1 MSSITSK
8 RPSLYANCSAG
19 YSAMIKNDRD
29 VARLRIP
36 EGKKSVTQPVKTIA
50 PAGGLHLLKRITPAG
65 SEVLTWFFRHGGKRH
80 TVGNS
85 KTAYATACELYGEL
99 VAQVLRN
106 EVKPAD
112 ERPRWTMDT
121 LFNKW
126 IDAEGTPGAAVDLSR
141 LWRKHWSPVCG
152 NLVAVEMNYRR
163 IVEIV
168 NNVRAGMIERDGKVQ
183 ANALSRGARFIPRMF
198 AYGFKHG
205 IANEQD
211 EPIAVPQTLKASIDK
226 NQLPPKTEPRKA
238 TLTAGQFRELFNQLP
253 DNDAGNALRVI
264 MLTGRRKREATEMA
278 RQELRG
284 DIWVIPGKRTKNG
297 KPQEV
302 PILSNLC
309 AVLARSTNEIGR
321 LWEVGAT
328 TPNLVLNRLN
338 VMASYE
344 DENGEPVVVP
354 CTVHDLRRSWAEL
367 LRTECKLDRETVDL
381 MLAHTPQN
389 ADTTSTTYQKLR
401 IDMQSAAVVDGW
413 QRWDAWCSEAISKA
427 EGF

>member
-8 RPSLYANCSAG
+8 RPSLHASRSAG
-19 YSAMIKNDRD
+19 YNDMIKNDRD
-29 VARLRIP
+29 VVRLRIP
-36 EGKKSVTQPVKTIA
+36 EGKKSVTQPVKTTA
-50 PAGGLHLLKRITPAG
+50 PAGGLFLLKRITPAG
-65 SEVLTWFFRHGGKRH
+65 SEVLTWFFRHGGKRYA
-80 TVGNS
+80 VGNS
-85 KTAYATACELYGEL
+85 KTAYATACELYGL
-99 VAQVLRN
+99 KVAQVLRN

-112 ERPRWTMDT
+112 VRPRWTMDT

-126 IDAEGTPGAAVDLSR
+126 IDAEGTPGAAIDLSR

-152 NLVAVEMNYRR
+152 KLVAVEMNYRR

-168 NNVRAGMIERDGKVQ
+168 NDVRAGMIDRDGKVQ

-198 AYGFKHG
+198 TYGFKHG

-211 EPIAVPQTLKASIDK
+211 EPISVPQTLKASIDK
-226 NQLPPKTEPRKA
+226 NQLPPKTEPRQA
-238 TLTAGQFRELFNQLP
+238 TLTAQQYRELFHQLP
-253 DNDAGNALRVI
+253 DNAAGNALRVV
-264 MLTGRRKREATEMA
+264 MLTGRRKREALEMV

-284 DIWVIPGKRTKNG
+284 DVWVISGKRAKNG

-302 PILSNLC
+302 PIFTSLRT
-309 AVLARSTNEIGR
+309 VLERSTNEIGR
-321 LWEVGAT
+321 LWDAGTT
-328 TPNLVLNRLN
+328 TPNLILNRLN
-338 VMASYE
+338 MMASYE
-344 DENGEPVVVP
+344 DENGERIETP

-389 ADTTSTTYQKLR
+389 ADSTSTTYQKLR
-401 IDMQSAAVVDGW
+401 LDMQSAAVMNGW
-413 QRWDAWCSEAISKA
+413 RKWDEWCNGEMCKA

>member
-1 MSSITSK
+1 
-8 RPSLYANCSAG
+8 
-19 YSAMIKNDRD
+19 MIKNDRD

-36 EGKKSVTQPVKTIA
+36 DGKKSVTQPVKTTA
-50 PAGGLHLLKRITPAG
+50 PAGGLYLLKRVTPAG
-65 SEVLTWFFRHGGKRH
+65 NEVLTWFFRHKGKRH

-85 KTAYATACELYGEL
+85 KTAYATACELYGVK

-106 EVKPAD
+106 EVTPAD
-112 ERPRWTMDT
+112 TRPRWTMDT

-152 NLVAVEMNYRR
+152 KLVAVEMNYRR

-168 NNVRAGMIERDGKVQ
+168 NNVRAGMIDRDGKVQ
-183 ANALSRGARFIPRMF
+183 ANALSRGACFIPRMF
-198 AYGFKHG
+198 AYGFKYG

-226 NQLPPKTEPRKA
+226 NQLPPKTEPRQA
-238 TLTAGQFRELFNQLP
+238 TLTANQYRELFHQLP
-253 DNDAGNALRVI
+253 GSDAGNALRVI
-264 MLTGRRKREATEMA
+264 MLTGRRKMEALEMT
-278 RQELRG
+278 RQELR
-284 DIWVIPGKRTKNG
+284 DDVWIIPGKRTKNS

-302 PILSNLC
+302 PVTDNLR
-309 AVLARSTNEIGR
+309 AVLSRSTSEIGR
-321 LWEVGAT
+321 LWQAGAT
-328 TPNLVLNRLN
+328 MPNLVLQRLN
-338 VMASYE
+338 ITAGYE
-344 DENGEPVVVP
+344 DDNGERVTVP
-354 CTVHDLRRSWAEL
+354 CTVHDLRRTFAEL

-389 ADTTSTTYQKLR
+389 ADATSTAYQKLAL
-401 IDMQSAAVVDGW
+401 DLN
-413 QRWDAWCSEAISKA
+413 SEAVAAGWRKWDEWCNGEMCKA